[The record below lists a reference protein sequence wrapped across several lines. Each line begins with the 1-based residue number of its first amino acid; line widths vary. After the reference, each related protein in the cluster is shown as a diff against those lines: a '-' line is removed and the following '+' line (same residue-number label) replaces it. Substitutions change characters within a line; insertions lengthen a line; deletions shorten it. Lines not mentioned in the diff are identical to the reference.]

1 MGDFECQIGH
11 ISTKCSDPCKFE
23 HVLGDEVGSMDGLT
37 LILGNVLRV
46 LVGSNDTEG
55 L

>member
-1 MGDFECQIGH
+1 MLSSI
-11 ISTKCSDPCKFE
+11 
-23 HVLGDEVGSMDGLT
+23 LGDIDTEGSPLDSIDGLT
-37 LILGNVLRV
+37 LLLGNVLGV